1 MIPLQLD
8 LSKSSMQTCCS
19 KVVCKGCF
27 HANLFREEKE
37 RLENKCPFCRKL
49 IPDTDEECDKRRME
63 RIEMDDPVAIAH
75 EGVQLYIKGD
85 REGAFV
91 HYLKAAELGDME
103 AHYKLSLMYHF
114 GVFGGSDDRKNEMW
128 HLEEASIGGHPGARY
143 KLGWLEW
150 SNKRTERAVKHWV
163 VAASQGHDD
172 SLEFLMKKFKGGFV
186 KKEVLAA
193 ALRAHQAAVNATKS
207 PQREATEAALGK

>member
-1 MIPLQLD
+1 
-8 LSKSSMQTCCS
+8 
-19 KVVCKGCF
+19 
-27 HANLFREEKE
+27 
-37 RLENKCPFCRKL
+37 
-49 IPDTDEECDKRRME
+49 
-63 RIEMDDPVAIAH
+63 MDDPVAIAH

-150 SNKRTERAVKHWV
+150 SNKRNERAVKHWV

-186 KKEVLAA
+186 KKDVLAA
-193 ALRAHQAAVNATKS
+193 ALRAHQSCTSGCCECNQESAEGSNISSSWKVRS
-207 PQREATEAALGK
+207 F